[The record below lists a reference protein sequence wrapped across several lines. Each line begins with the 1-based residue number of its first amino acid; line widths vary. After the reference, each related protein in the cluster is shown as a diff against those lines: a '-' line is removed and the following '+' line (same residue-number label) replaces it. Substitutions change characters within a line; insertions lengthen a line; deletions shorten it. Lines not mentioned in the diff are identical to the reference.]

1 MGLIYK
7 VGNTIQGL
15 PIPGINFFSTTN
27 SITVSLLISLL
38 LSFMQWPAVFV
49 SHSVSLSVVAILQII
64 ITCFLSLFL
73 CIGTFQNRTD
83 LQKFRFSYFF
93 LGGFFIA
100 LACGYIFLDAFSL
113 LRDPLFKLGHEI
125 WLVSIISLF
134 GNILIVQILS
144 KAKVIP
150 FRVKVLQIPFFSIII
165 FSIANLSGLLLMAT
179 FQWWALDPLIGLME
193 AVTVCLWGTVTFID
207 AYWKMVEIDRISMP

>member
-15 PIPGINFFSTTN
+15 PFPGINLFSKTN
-27 SITVSLLISLL
+27 SIAVSLLISLL
-38 LSFMQWPAVFV
+38 LSILQWPASFV
-49 SHSVSLSVVAILQII
+49 SHSVSLSVVATLQII
-64 ITCFLSLFL
+64 ITSFLSLFL
-73 CIGTFQNRTD
+73 LLGTFRNRTE

-113 LRDPLFKLGHEI
+113 LRDPMFQLGHEI
-125 WLVSIISLF
+125 WSVSLISLF

-165 FSIANLSGLLLMAT
+165 FSIANLVGLLLMAAT
-179 FQWWALDPLIGLME
+179 QWSVLDPLIGLLE
-193 AVTVCLWGTVTFID
+193 AITLCLWGTVTFID
-207 AYWKMVEIDRISMP
+207 AYWKIVEIDRISTH